1 MDAVTV
7 FNGSNLPS
15 LHSPNRSQIAARGTG
30 AAQRPL
36 SPFLCGGCLR
46 AQKQGLAFH
55 RKALLPRNPLPDWYR
70 SLSRLQKIDGGL
82 CILATAV
89 ASRQTGGGT
98 IQLPEPIIPI
108 LDYGKVEIVHNKEGL
123 DKVLKDTKDHLVV
136 VEYGTSESVSV
147 QQLHPALVTLAAT
160 CPDVKFAVIMGDE
173 SDEAEA
179 LMDQANVKTV
189 PHFVFYR

>member
-7 FNGSNLPS
+7 FNGSNLSS
-15 LHSPNRSQIAARGTG
+15 LHSANRRQIVARSMG

-46 AQKQGLAFH
+46 AQKQGLAFR
-55 RKALLPRNPLPDWYR
+55 RKALLPRNPLPDRYR

-82 CILATAV
+82 SIQATAV

-98 IQLPEPIIPI
+98 IQLPEPIISI